1 MVYILSSLVQED
13 KLFQRNLKY
22 FHGIFVYN
30 HNFPNET
37 LVQNNL
43 KEFLGE
49 NGYIKIPVRDF
60 NLQKQAVIFLS
71 RSKVI
76 VMLRRI

>member
-1 MVYILSSLVQED
+1 MTFTLV
-13 KLFQRNLKY
+13 KY
-22 FHGIFVYN
+22 FQGIFVYN

-43 KEFLGE
+43 KDFSSE
-49 NGYIKIPVRDF
+49 NGYIKIPVTDS
-60 NLQKQAVIFLS
+60 NLLMQAVIFLS

-76 VMLRRI
+76 VMVRWI